1 MDIMPWLVLSFVVIL
16 GTTGQLSLKY
26 ALGSAANRPIS
37 NRSTDA
43 ETVSKSPRL
52 WHSAYF
58 WVWLICYISVTGLW
72 LFVLRSIPL
81 SQAFPALGLTFAL
94 IPLGS
99 HYLLGERVI
108 FSQWIGIA
116 TIFAGAILVVRT

>member
-1 MDIMPWLVLSFVVIL
+1 MNILPWLVLSLVVIL

-26 ALGSAANRPIS
+26 ALGASQK
-37 NRSTDA
+37 
-43 ETVSKSPRL
+43 ETAPQQAKL
-52 WHSAYF
+52 LHSAFF
-58 WVWLICYISVTGLW
+58 WIWLVCYISVTGLW

-108 FSQWIGIA
+108 LSQWIGIA
-116 TIFAGAILVVRT
+116 TIVAGAILVVRT